1 MIIGI
6 DPSINNTGVCVWD
19 NRNDRHIYYL
29 ISSKITKKMSEL
41 NNQYINLISYDKKD
55 SKDKEYSIKE
65 EIKFDNI
72 YNISKNI
79 GLLLDKYMP
88 TQVYMEGVSYG
99 STGSAAL
106 VDLSF
111 LNACIRMEL
120 KKRDIRFSIISP
132 TSLKKFACA
141 NGQVEKDVII
151 DAWKR
156 LDKNI
161 SGVNNI
167 KIDDLADSYFLAHY
181 LPNK

>member
-6 DPSINNTGVCVWD
+6 DPSINSTGVCVWD
-19 NRNDRHIYYL
+19 NRKSKHIYYL
-29 ISSKITKKMSEL
+29 IPSKMTKKMQSFSHPNIHL
-41 NNQYINLISYDKKD
+41 TPYDKIDVKD
-55 SKDKEYSIKE
+55 RDYSEKE

-72 YNISKNI
+72 YKICKNI
-79 GLLLDKYMP
+79 GMILDRYMP

-99 STGSAAL
+99 SMGSAAL
-106 VDLSF
+106 VDLCF

-120 KKRDIRFSIISP
+120 KKRDIRFSIVSP

-156 LDKNI
+156 LDPTVARVD
-161 SGVNNI
+161 SI

-181 LPNK
+181 IKD